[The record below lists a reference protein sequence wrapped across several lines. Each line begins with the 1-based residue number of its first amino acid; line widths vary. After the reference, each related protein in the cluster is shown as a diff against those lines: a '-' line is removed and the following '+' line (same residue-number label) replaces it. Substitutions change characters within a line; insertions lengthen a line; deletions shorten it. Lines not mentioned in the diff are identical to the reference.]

1 MEEAQALVKDL
12 FYAQGFFLMFFQV
25 VTTQNWMCF
34 RVLRSQKENNNVS
47 TPSCDPQTH
56 FVFSS
61 QEVGAEQVHPITA
74 RVAKIKNSTNVH
86 RDLFRFISLP
96 VDLAWVTCPVYSEPY
111 TDIIVER
118 DLPMYDP
125 HELLEYLW
133 DTKRIHVP
141 TSEIEKLAVL
151 S

>member
-1 MEEAQALVKDL
+1 
-12 FYAQGFFLMFFQV
+12 MFILYLTIYPEKHV
-25 VTTQNWMCF
+25 
-34 RVLRSQKENNNVS
+34 
-47 TPSCDPQTH
+47 
-56 FVFSS
+56 VFSS

-96 VDLAWVTCPVYSEPY
+96 ADLAWVACPVYSEPY

-133 DTKRIHVP
+133 DTKRIQVP

>member
-1 MEEAQALVKDL
+1 MEVTNRALR
-12 FYAQGFFLMFFQV
+12 Y
-25 VTTQNWMCF
+25 
-34 RVLRSQKENNNVS
+34 QKEITFLS
-47 TPSCDPQTH
+47 TPSCDPQIL
-56 FVFSS
+56 FSS
-61 QEVGAEQVHPITA
+61 QEVGAEQVHPVTA

-141 TSEIEKLAVL
+141 TSEIQNLVV
-151 S
+151 SS